1 MEGVNVRGVHVHV
14 YQTAVKLLSLQRCCY
29 LDRVLVRHVQAALDA
44 VGGATQQQDALM
56 DREEVMRFLS
66 LVFEQVSQ
74 EIPEEAPE
82 ETCAVVFRLFD
93 GLGTG
98 RVSVRSLQTA
108 LIALSSDFLLAK
120 YQGLVSI
127 SAGGSGSI
135 SPSGLRSLLQDLNQV
150 PVAVQKGEVSGRV
163 KAAVEAAVE
172 ACFNGVLA
180 PTASAEH
187 VLAWLQGDPALLPW
201 LPALFRLTASQKV
214 RHPVRCHSCKTA
226 PITGLRYRCM
236 RCVNVHVCQ
245 SCFLTERNRGKHKAH
260 HPVLEFC
267 SQPTWRESLFSLVHS
282 ARHALLPRQRTQRV
296 VHRSV
301 QMWEEPEEKKNS
313 SPPSDAALPTASA
326 LSPPEDPP
334 PPSSSSKALQTEA
347 ESPCEQPP
355 VLLTEVRNLQRD
367 KWLLEQQ
374 MRAWQLTVQSE
385 HSLLEDRCADMEGTL
400 ERLRHHNSHLQDML
414 TQALDRMDSHKD
426 NNDTRLSV
434 EEEESE
440 TSAEDRQETEE
451 EEDEEVEEKK
461 KEEEEEEEED
471 DQQCSRELTQSPTN
485 HLALSHDADWEEE
498 EKVEEEEEVEE
509 KKKEEEEQ
517 EEEEEEEEEEQ
528 EKEEATADISLLSIK
543 EDEEGEGAGPNS
555 LSSMEEEH
563 SGTCSLDEQ
572 LLQAVERLKATIE
585 ADRWTE
591 RQTEGAAPVCCR
603 SLIT

>member
-1 MEGVNVRGVHVHV
+1 V
-14 YQTAVKLLSLQRCCY
+14 
-29 LDRVLVRHVQAALDA
+29 DRVLVRHVQAALDA

-74 EIPEEAPE
+74 EIPEDAPE

-93 GLGTG
+93 GLGEHLSRWF
-98 RVSVRSLQTA
+98 RVHQPVWTKVSAAGPEPGQVQSDCTSLHASFCVLEFSV
-108 LIALSSDFLLAK
+108 
-120 YQGLVSI
+120 
-127 SAGGSGSI
+127 
-135 SPSGLRSLLQDLNQV
+135 PQV

-163 KAAVEAAVE
+163 EAAVE
-172 ACFNGVLA
+172 ACFNGVQ
-180 PTASAEH
+180 THNTAEH

-245 SCFLTERNRGKHKAH
+245 SCFLTERHRGKHKAH

-301 QMWEEPEEKKNS
+301 QMWEEPEEKKN
-313 SPPSDAALPTASA
+313 
-326 LSPPEDPP
+326 
-334 PPSSSSKALQTEA
+334 
-347 ESPCEQPP
+347 
-355 VLLTEVRNLQRD
+355 RNLQRD

-414 TQALDRMDSHKD
+414 TQVRTAREVDLFLCQALDRMDSHKD

-440 TSAEDRQETEE
+440 TSAEDRQETPEE
-451 EEDEEVEEKK
+451 
-461 KEEEEEEEED
+461 EEEEEEEED

-517 EEEEEEEEEEQ
+517 EEEEEEEEEEEQ

-563 SGTCSLDEQ
+563 SGTCSLDEL

-591 RQTEGAAPVCCR
+591 RQTGESR
-603 SLIT
+603 

>member
-1 MEGVNVRGVHVHV
+1 V
-14 YQTAVKLLSLQRCCY
+14 
-29 LDRVLVRHVQAALDA
+29 DRVLVRHVQAALDA

-66 LVFEQVSQ
+66 LMFEQVSQ

-93 GLGTG
+93 GWVGGQGSG
-98 RVSVRSLQTA
+98 R
-108 LIALSSDFLLAK
+108 
-120 YQGLVSI
+120 LVSALLGQHLSRWFRVHQPVWTTVSAAGSEPGQVQSDCI
-127 SAGGSGSI
+127 SLHASFCVLEFSV
-135 SPSGLRSLLQDLNQV
+135 PQV

-163 KAAVEAAVE
+163 EAVVEAAVE

-187 VLAWLQGDPALLPW
+187 VLAWLQGDPALLLW

-214 RHPVRCHSCKTA
+214 RHPVRCYSCKTA
-226 PITGLRYRCM
+226 TITGLRYRCM

-245 SCFLTERNRGKHKAH
+245 SCFLTERHRGKHKAH

-301 QMWEEPEEKKNS
+301 QMWEEPEEKN
-313 SPPSDAALPTASA
+313 
-326 LSPPEDPP
+326 
-334 PPSSSSKALQTEA
+334 
-347 ESPCEQPP
+347 
-355 VLLTEVRNLQRD
+355 RNLQRD

-385 HSLLEDRCADMEGTL
+385 HSLLEDRCANMEGTL

-414 TQALDRMDSHKD
+414 TRKEVDLFLVQALDRMDSHKD

-440 TSAEDRQETEE
+440 TSAEDRQETP
-451 EEDEEVEEKK
+451 
-461 KEEEEEEEED
+461 EEEEEEED
-471 DQQCSRELTQSPTN
+471 DDQQCSRDLTQSPTI
-485 HLALSHDADWEEE
+485 HLGLSHDADWEEE
-498 EKVEEEEEVEE
+498 E
-509 KKKEEEEQ
+509 
-517 EEEEEEEEEEQ
+517 EEEEEEQ
-528 EKEEATADISLLSIK
+528 QEPGEEEATADISLLSVK
-543 EDEEGEGAGPNS
+543 EDEDGEGAGPNS
-555 LSSMEEEH
+555 LSPMEEEH
-563 SGTCSLDEQ
+563 SGICSLDEL
-572 LLQAVERLKATIE
+572 LLQTVERLKSTIE

-591 RQTEGAAPVCCR
+591 RQTGESRGNFQIKAEN
-603 SLIT
+603 LW